1 MVKLATEPDN
11 PDLLDWTFDRGY
23 HPDMSVG
30 TLCDAIVITHT
41 YSIFEYLFL
50 KARAEQNKIQR
61 WIE

>member
-1 MVKLATEPDN
+1 MNLAVNEDN
-11 PDLLDWTFDRGY
+11 PSLLDWTFEKGD

-50 KARAEQNKIQR
+50 KAKAENNKIR
-61 WIE
+61 NWIE